1 MKNKDSEKENK
12 NEEIKEEKTQK
23 KDEKIE
29 EENKE
34 ESNKKESNKKESNK
48 KESNKGDTQLL
59 KKGFFQKV
67 WFSID
72 KIERYPELSAEGF
85 GSAIKYL
92 AMLILFIA
100 IISTIIVSIKTVKKV
115 NEISEYIKN
124 DAPKFSYKDGTLTV
138 DCEQPQTIENE
149 DLGTI
154 IIDTNTEDSTKINE
168 YYAEIVDTGAII
180 LKDKVY
186 IKQSSVQQQAQGVN
200 YKTLLEQIG
209 TNEFDNQSMSEFL
222 SSSKMNSLYTNMIL
236 NIFIYN
242 YVEQFLDILLCAFV
256 ISIFGY
262 IASMILRLK
271 LKFVAV
277 YNMGIYAVTLSTI
290 FYMIYLIIN
299 GITGFVIKYFDV
311 MYMLISAIYIMAAI
325 FMLKL
330 EFNKKQDE
338 VKKVVEVEKQVKE
351 EKESN

>member
-1 MKNKDSEKENK
+1 MENK
-12 NEEIKEEKTQK
+12 NPEEENKKEEIKEEKTQK
-23 KDEKIE
+23 KE
-29 EENKE
+29 EANKE
-34 ESNKKESNKKESNK
+34 KSNNDEP
-48 KESNKGDTQLL
+48 QLL

-72 KIERYPELSAEGF
+72 KIERYPELSAEGLK
-85 GSAIKYL
+85 SAIKYL
-92 AMLILFIA
+92 AILVLFVS
-100 IISTIIVSIKTVKKV
+100 IISTIIISIKYVGKVKQ
-115 NEISEYIKN
+115 ISEYIKN

-138 DCEQPQTIENE
+138 DCEQPKTIEDE

-154 IIDTNTEDSTKINE
+154 IIDTNTDDSAKINE
-168 YYAEIVDTGAII
+168 YYAEIENIGAII
-180 LKDKVY
+180 LKDKIYV
-186 IKQSSVQQQAQGVN
+186 KQSATQQAQGVS
-200 YKTLLEQIG
+200 YKNFETQFAAK
-209 TNEFDNQSMSEFL
+209 EFDNQSMSEFL
-222 SSSKMNSLYTNMIL
+222 SSSKMNTIYSNMVL
-236 NIFIYN
+236 TIFISN

-262 IASMILRLK
+262 LATMILRLK
-271 LKFVAV
+271 LKFVAI
-277 YNMGIYAVTLSTI
+277 YNMGIYAITLSTI

-299 GITGFVIKYFDV
+299 ATTGFVIKYFDV

>member
-1 MKNKDSEKENK
+1 
-12 NEEIKEEKTQK
+12 
-23 KDEKIE
+23 
-29 EENKE
+29 
-34 ESNKKESNKKESNK
+34 
-48 KESNKGDTQLL
+48 
-59 KKGFFQKV
+59 
-67 WFSID
+67 
-72 KIERYPELSAEGF
+72 
-85 GSAIKYL
+85 
-92 AMLILFIA
+92 
-100 IISTIIVSIKTVKKV
+100 
-115 NEISEYIKN
+115 
-124 DAPKFSYKDGTLTV
+124 
-138 DCEQPQTIENE
+138 
-149 DLGTI
+149 
-154 IIDTNTEDSTKINE
+154 
-168 YYAEIVDTGAII
+168 
-180 LKDKVY
+180 
-186 IKQSSVQQQAQGVN
+186 
-200 YKTLLEQIG
+200 
-209 TNEFDNQSMSEFL
+209 MSEFL

-330 EFNKKQDE
+330 EFNKKQYE

>member
-34 ESNKKESNKKESNK
+34 ESNKKESNK

-154 IIDTNTEDSTKINE
+154 IIDT
-168 YYAEIVDTGAII
+168 GAII

-209 TNEFDNQSMSEFL
+209 TSEFDNQSMSEFL

-262 IASMILRLK
+262 VASMILRLK

-330 EFNKKQDE
+330 EFNKKQYE